1 MDVFKTIILNMN
13 EEIKKINLNHSLIFF
28 LFSIFFSLIIFKFY
42 NLSISPLICLLLIL
56 TIGVSHGSLDY
67 VKGKKLFNI
76 LNIKKISI
84 FYFSYI
90 LIAISVIVLWIIIP
104 FVSLIIFLFVAS
116 YHFGKEDTQ
125 FLVSENSYFNQ
136 LLLFFKGWLIILA
149 PMFFH
154 FNETIAIFKFLF
166 VNNEIFYSTLEFIE
180 INKILPIGII
190 LSTLSSVCLFLKKFE
205 IKKFVIFLDFFSILI
220 LNYYL
225 SPLVAFTLYFCF
237 LHSIR
242 HSITLIYEI
251 DKNNLKNGLKVF
263 SKKALPLTVLTAI
276 FFLITL
282 YLLNNHYDFNSS
294 ILKIIFIGL
303 ASLTFPHI
311 LLEYFLEKNEKKRN

>member
-1 MDVFKTIILNMN
+1 MGFFKTVILIMN
-13 EEIKKINLNHSLIFF
+13 NEIKKLNLTHSFIFF
-28 LFSIFFSLIIFKFY
+28 LFSNIFSVIIFKF
-42 NLSISPLICLLLIL
+42 NNFDISPLICLLFIL
-56 TIGVSHGSLDY
+56 TIGVSHGSLDH

-76 LNIKKISI
+76 LNISKISI

-90 LIAISVIVLWIIIP
+90 LIAILVIIIWIIIP
-104 FVSLIIFLFVAS
+104 FISLMCFLLVAS

-125 FLVSENSYFNQ
+125 FLMNENSYFNQ
-136 LLLFFKGWLIILA
+136 LLFFLKGLLIIAA

-154 FNETIAIFKFLF
+154 FDETIIIFKLLL

-180 INKILPIGII
+180 VNKILPITIV
-190 LSTLSSVCLFLKKFE
+190 LSSLSSIFLFLRKFE
-205 IKKFVIFLDFFSILI
+205 IKKFIICLDYFSILV

-225 SPLVAFTLYFCF
+225 TPLVAFTIYFCF

-251 DKNNLKNGLKVF
+251 DKNDFKNGLKIF
-263 SKKALPLTVLTAI
+263 SQKALPLTVLTTI
-276 FFLITL
+276 FCLIGL
-282 YLLNNHYDFNSS
+282 YLLNNNYDFNSS

-311 LLEYFLEKNEKKRN
+311 LLEYFLEKNEK

>member
-1 MDVFKTIILNMN
+1 MN
-13 EEIKKINLNHSLIFF
+13 NEIKKINLTHSFIFF
-28 LFSIFFSLIIFKFY
+28 LFSSILPVIIFKLNNF
-42 NLSISPLICLLLIL
+42 NIPPLICLLLIL
-56 TIGVSHGSLDY
+56 TIGVSHGSLDH

-76 LNIKKISI
+76 LNINKISI

-90 LIAISVIVLWIIIP
+90 LIAILVIIIWIIIP
-104 FVSLIIFLFVAS
+104 FISLMIFLLVAS

-125 FLVSENSYFNQ
+125 FLINENSYFNQ
-136 LLLFFKGWLIILA
+136 LLFFLKGLLIIVA

-154 FNETIAIFKFLF
+154 FEETVAIFKLLL
-166 VNNEIFYSTLEFIE
+166 VDNEIFYSTLEFIE
-180 INKILPIGII
+180 VNKILPIAII
-190 LSTLSSVCLFLKKFE
+190 LSSLSSIFLFLRKFE
-205 IKKFVIFLDFFSILI
+205 IKKFIVFFDYFSILI

-225 SPLVAFTLYFCF
+225 TPLVAFTVYFCF

-251 DKNNLKNGLKVF
+251 DKNDFKNGLKVF
-263 SKKALPLTVLTAI
+263 VQKALPLTVLTAI
-276 FFLITL
+276 FCLIGL
-282 YLLNNHYDFNSS
+282 YLLNNNYDFNSS

-311 LLEYFLEKNEKKRN
+311 LLEYFLEKNEK

>member
-1 MDVFKTIILNMN
+1 MDVFKTIILDMN
-13 EEIKKINLNHSLIFF
+13 NEIKKTNLNHSFIFF
-28 LFSIFFSLIIFKFY
+28 LFSYIFSLIIFKFN

-56 TIGVSHGSLDY
+56 TIGVSHGSLDH

-84 FYFSYI
+84 FYFSYT
-90 LIAISVIVLWIIIP
+90 LMAISVIIIWIIIP
-104 FVSLIIFLFVAS
+104 SVSLMIFLLVAS
-116 YHFGKEDTQ
+116 FHFGKEDTQ
-125 FLVSENSYFNQ
+125 FLISENSYFNQ
-136 LLLFFKGWLIILA
+136 LLFFLKGLLIILA

-154 FNETIAIFKFLF
+154 FNETITIFKFLL
-166 VNNEIFYSTLEFIE
+166 VDNEIFYSTLEFIE
-180 INKILPIGII
+180 VNKILPIGII
-190 LSTLSSVCLFLKKFE
+190 LSTLSCVYLFLRKFE
-205 IKKFVIFLDFFSILI
+205 VKKFVIFLDFFSILI

-225 SPLVAFTLYFCF
+225 SPLVAFTIYFCF

-251 DKNNLKNGLKVF
+251 DKNDFKNGLKVF
-263 SKKALPLTVLTAI
+263 GKKVLPLTILTAI
-276 FFLITL
+276 FCLIGL
-282 YLLNNHYDFNSS
+282 YLLNNNYDFNSS

-311 LLEYFLEKNEKKRN
+311 LLEYFLEKNEK